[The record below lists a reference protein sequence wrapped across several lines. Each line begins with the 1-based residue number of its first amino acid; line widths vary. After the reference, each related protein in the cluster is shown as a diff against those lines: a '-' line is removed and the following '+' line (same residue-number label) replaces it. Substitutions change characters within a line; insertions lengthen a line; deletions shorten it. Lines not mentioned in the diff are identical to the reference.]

1 LVNEISAALTSR
13 KYDAVHDS
21 AHALK
26 GGAASVGAT
35 QLTQLARRLE
45 QSTPESLRM
54 KSAQFIEE
62 LLKTSNHT
70 LELLHRHLNGTL
82 DNKDSSSQKY

>member
-1 LVNEISAALTSR
+1 LVKEITGALTER
-13 KYDAVHDS
+13 RYATVRDS

-45 QSTPESLRM
+45 QSSPETLRL
-54 KSAQFIEE
+54 KAAQFIEE
-62 LLKTSNHT
+62 LLKTTSQTLALLDQHSQTKSMTRTRLPSN
-70 LELLHRHLNGTL
+70 
-82 DNKDSSSQKY
+82 

>member
-1 LVNEISAALTSR
+1 VR
-13 KYDAVHDS
+13 DA

-45 QSTPESLRM
+45 QSAPESLRI

-62 LLKTSNHT
+62 LLKTSNYT
-70 LELLHRHLNGTL
+70 LELLRRHLNGTL
-82 DNKDSSSQKY
+82 EQNDSSSTQKR